1 MTTQSAIDVEK
12 ADRQANLWLGF
23 QIRTL
28 RISKGLSIKELAL
41 RASLS
46 VGMVSQLERGLA
58 SPSIRSLRQISQAL
72 DVQPGHFFQAG
83 GPPPAEEIGRI
94 VRRKTQRVLHLSST
108 GVTKHMLTP
117 ETPGSLQLTLVRIQP
132 NGSSG
137 PEAYTHRGEDAG
149 YVITGTLEL
158 WVGDDRHILEAGD
171 SFRFKSSSPHKFGNA
186 SSGVTEVIW
195 VVTPPFY

>member
-1 MTTQSAIDVEK
+1 MKNLTARAATSS
-12 ADRQANLWLGF
+12 DREANLWLGF

-28 RISKGLSIKELAL
+28 RLSKGLSIKELAL

-58 SPSIRSLRQISQAL
+58 SPSIRSLRLISQAL
-72 DVQPGHFFQAG
+72 DVQPGHFFQEG

-94 VRRKTQRVLHLSST
+94 VRSKSQRVLHLSST
-108 GVTKHMLTP
+108 GVSKQMLTP
-117 ETPGSLQLTLVRIQP
+117 ETPGLLQITLVRMQP
-132 NGSSG
+132 EGSSG

-149 YVITGTLEL
+149 YVIAGSMEL
-158 WVGDDRHILEAGD
+158 WVGEDRHLLEAGD
-171 SFRFKSSSPHKFGNA
+171 SFRFKSSLPHKFGNP
-186 SSGVTEVIW
+186 SSDVTEVLW